1 MNDKLIL
8 LSSILMCLCG
18 AIPFSHTPPLIPHTS
33 LFPHGSAFALWRPG
47 EAPPFPT
54 PNRLLTLFCLGLEPP
69 PDVTVPFNVSAA
81 PGSTATLS
89 CVVTSTVRFNLTWQ
103 RGGADVRLGARSRIA
118 SNLSLEIQ
126 RVTPDDAG
134 WYGCIA
140 ANEGGVTAS
149 RVYLS
154 VQCKCVLLLLYVSF
168 WEDKS
173 RIRQLNESCTR
184 PWHRLISWSVIRNRC
199 SGLRWNPSD

>member
-1 MNDKLIL
+1 MSLWSDPF
-8 LSSILMCLCG
+8 LSHSSSN
-18 AIPFSHTPPLIPHTS
+18 PSHFPL
-33 LFPHGSAFALWRPG
+33 SAFALWRPG

-154 VQCKCVLLLLYVSF
+154 VQCKCVLLLLYVRRAKKLIPELSNPL
-168 WEDKS
+168 KPHPKA
-173 RIRQLNESCTR
+173 LPC
-184 PWHRLISWSVIRNRC
+184 PRLRFMILEAAHEIHFRC
-199 SGLRWNPSD
+199 CPAPVLHSSSPDV